1 MRHHNSFSRS
11 VLFAGWLLAVL
22 TFVSVAFAEGRVHW
36 AETRLKERDD
46 HSWHL
51 RMTIYLSRAPDVAEL
66 PAHFEFEPTAYY
78 ERALVDGNKIIEHRV
93 PLRSQQ
99 SIIADEDI
107 GFLDPGSGKVQKR
120 TRFSFKITRDHGFQA
135 GEYEVKIRD
144 ARTGRLIG
152 RPVKLILE
160 GKNPVVDRRTMVF
173 SGNIKKKP
181 AAGGGQMQHVDKNGD
196 VTTDTGSGAGG
207 QGDTGAEP
215 SSDQAAAAGAPA
227 GANADNSGSDE
238 GAAGDNSGADAEQVK
253 KKPGGCGCHLADTRS
268 SDPGLLFAPLGL
280 ALALALRRRRRRAAR

>member
-1 MRHHNSFSRS
+1 MRHHFSFSRGLLMTS
-11 VLFAGWLLAVL
+11 WLLAIL

-51 RMTIYLSRAPDVAEL
+51 QMTIYMSRTPDVAEV

-93 PLRSQQ
+93 PLQSQQ

-107 GFLDPGSGKVQKR
+107 GFLDPGSGKIQRR
-120 TRFSFKITRDHGFQA
+120 TRFSFKITRDHGFEA

-144 ARTGRLIG
+144 GRSGRLIG
-152 RPVKLILE
+152 SPVKLTLE

-173 SGNIKKKP
+173 SGNIAKKPKP
-181 AAGGGQMQHVDKNGD
+181 AAGGGEMQHVDKNGD
-196 VTTDTGSGAGG
+196 VSSDTGSGAGG
-207 QGDTGAEP
+207 QGNAGPA
-215 SSDQAAAAGAPA
+215 SSGQSAAGAP
-227 GANADNSGSDE
+227 GAASSDNSANGE
-238 GAAGDNSGADAEQVK
+238 GAAGAGNGAGAEQVK
-253 KKPGGCGCHLADTRS
+253 KKPGGCGCRLADTRS
-268 SDPGLLFAPLGL
+268 TDPGLLFAPLGL
-280 ALALALRRRRRRAAR
+280 ALALALRRRRRAAR